1 MNDERN
7 VTSLVLH
14 AIGSLAV
21 ERRPR
26 PELQPGQIR
35 IAVHAANY
43 CKTDVLGYLG
53 ANDRRQRTIDE
64 SGPLVMGHE
73 MVGHVS
79 ELGPGVAEPA
89 VDTPVVVDPIVT
101 CGRCERC
108 RGGERNVCPDRRI
121 VGVDP
126 EWPGAYAESLVVP
139 AGNAVPFVGEVPLS
153 WGAFVEPLA
162 VGAHG
167 TNRAGG
173 VAGRRVL
180 VLGGGIVGVGAALQ
194 AQRRGADAVTVS
206 EPLADRRGLLA
217 GLGVTAVEPDDVGD
231 GYDVAVDCVAT
242 SATLTQAVDG
252 LRRRGRLVIVG
263 VAAATADVP
272 VMRVV
277 DEELSLCGSFGS
289 TRDEVEAVVRWVADG
304 ELDLGGLVQARVGWD
319 DVIAG
324 FDRYREPS
332 PPFRTALLPNADP
345 ASRPLDP
352 VRISRD
358 PPARSRT

>member
-1 MNDERN
+1 MNDEQN
-7 VTSLVLH
+7 ITSLVMH

-21 ERRPR
+21 EQRPR

-35 IAVHAANY
+35 IAVHAVNY

-53 ANDRRQRTIDE
+53 ANDRRQRTIDG

-73 MVGHVS
+73 MVGHVA
-79 ELGPGVAEPA
+79 ERGPGVTGPA
-89 VDTPVVVDPIVT
+89 IGTPVVVDPIVA
-101 CGRCERC
+101 CGHCEAC
-108 RGGERNVCPDRRI
+108 RGGARNVCPDRRI

-139 AGNAVPFVGEVPLS
+139 AENAVPFVGDVPLS

-167 TNRAGG
+167 LNRAGEVSG
-173 VAGRRVL
+173 QRVL
-180 VLGGGIVGVGAALQ
+180 VLGGGIVGAGAALQ
-194 AQRRGADAVTVS
+194 AQRRGADGVTVS
-206 EPLADRRGLLA
+206 EPLAERRELLA
-217 GLGVTAVEPDDVGD
+217 GLGLTAVAPDEVG
-231 GYDVAVDCVAT
+231 GAYDIAVDCVAT
-242 SATLTQAVDG
+242 SATLTQAVG
-252 LRRRGRLVIVG
+252 ALRRRGRLVVVG

-272 VMRVV
+272 IMRVV
-277 DEELSLCGSFGS
+277 DEEITLCGSFGS
-289 TRDEVEAVVRWVADG
+289 TRDEVETVTRWVAGG

-319 DVIAG
+319 EVIAG

-345 ASRPLDP
+345 
-352 VRISRD
+352 
-358 PPARSRT
+358 TG

>member
-1 MNDERN
+1 MNDEQN
-7 VTSLVLH
+7 VTSLVMH

-21 ERRPR
+21 EQRLR
-26 PELQPGQIR
+26 PELQPGQVR
-35 IAVHAANY
+35 IAVHAVNY

-53 ANDRRQRTIDE
+53 VNDRRQRTIDA

-73 MVGHVS
+73 MVGHVA
-79 ELGPGVAEPA
+79 EHGPGVTSPA
-89 VDTPVVVDPIVT
+89 IGTAVVGDPIVT
-101 CGRCERC
+101 CGRCESC
-108 RGGERNVCPDRRI
+108 RSGDRNVCLERRI

-139 AGNAVPFVGEVPLS
+139 VESTVPFVGDAPLS

-167 TNRAGG
+167 LNRAGD
-173 VAGRRVL
+173 VAGERVL
-180 VLGGGIVGVGAALQ
+180 VLGGGIVGVGVALQ
-194 AQRRGADAVTVS
+194 AQRRGAGSVTVS
-206 EPLADRRGLLA
+206 EPIAERRELLA
-217 GLGVTAVEPDDVGD
+217 GLGLTVVAPDEVGE

-242 SATLTQAVDG
+242 SVTLTQAVDG
-252 LRRRGRLVIVG
+252 LRRRGRLVVVG
-263 VAAATADVP
+263 VAAATADIP
-272 VMRVV
+272 IMRVV

-289 TRDEVEAVVRWVADG
+289 TRDEVEAVTRWVAGG

-324 FDRYREPS
+324 FDRYRDPS

-345 ASRPLDP
+345 
-352 VRISRD
+352 
-358 PPARSRT
+358 TH